1 MDNLTHSLVG
11 VALAKS
17 GLERLSPYATA
28 VCIMAANA
36 PDADVITR
44 IWGRWFSLEHHR
56 GITHSIVGVIAI
68 GFILPVLF
76 YLADRAIAKWKERK
90 PRVKLR
96 GLLIV
101 SLVATASHPLLDWT
115 NNYGVRPFLPFNEQ
129 WYYGDIVFI
138 LDPWL
143 WLALGGAGF
152 LLTTNTRGKF
162 ILWSIIGSLTTF
174 LMLIVPVLL
183 RLFASS
189 ERREISIPLASKA
202 VWIIGIVTIIA
213 LYRSNA
219 AQKWGSK
226 IAQTALAFVVL
237 YWGGLSIIHAQ
248 AINKIE
254 NEAERIAT
262 SNGETIK
269 QVAAMP
275 TVANPLKWQGVAET
289 EKAVYRFDSIV
300 TKEKQEER
308 IVRYEKDL
316 GQDTSAVERASQDY
330 RVRTFLRFAR
340 FPVVKVEG
348 DCMSKM
354 LVQFADLRYTE
365 PSREEGGGSFRV
377 NVPVECETVGQKEN
391 SIRK

>member
-28 VCIMAANA
+28 VCILAANA

-44 IWGRWFSLEHHR
+44 LWGRWFSLEHHR

-68 GFILPVLF
+68 SFILPLLF
-76 YLADRAIAKWKERK
+76 YLADRAIAKWKERE
-90 PRVKLR
+90 PRVKFK

-101 SLVATASHPLLDWT
+101 SLIATASHPLLDWT

-129 WYYGDIVFI
+129 WYYGDLVFI

-152 LLTTNTRGKF
+152 LLTANTRGKF
-162 ILWSIIGSLTTF
+162 ILWSVIGTLTTF
-174 LMLIVPVLL
+174 LMLIVPLLL

-189 ERREISIPLASKA
+189 ERREVSIPLASK
-202 VWIIGIVTIIA
+202 VIWIIGIVTIIA
-213 LYRSNA
+213 LYRSNV

-226 IAQTALAFVVL
+226 IPQAALAFVVL
-237 YWGGLSIIHAQ
+237 YWGGLFIIHAQ
-248 AINKIE
+248 AVNKIE
-254 NEAERIAT
+254 DEATKIAT
-262 SNGETIK
+262 SRGETIK
-269 QVAAMP
+269 RVAAMP
-275 TVANPLKWQGVAET
+275 TVANPLRWQGVAET

-300 TKEKQEER
+300 TKETQEER
-308 IVRYEKDL
+308 IIRYEKDL
-316 GQDTSAVERASQDY
+316 GQDKSSVEKASQDY
-330 RVRTFLRFAR
+330 RVKTFLRFAR
-340 FPVVKVEG
+340 FPVIRVEG
-348 DCMSKM
+348 DCISKM

-377 NVPVECETVGQKEN
+377 NVPVECETIGQKEN
-391 SIRK
+391 AKSK